1 MIPDYQTLMLPLLRL
16 VADGQEHTAR
26 GLVEKL
32 ADEFHVTDDERRELL
47 TSGVQP
53 VFDNR
58 VGWARTYLKKA
69 GLLESPRRATVVISE
84 LGRQTLAKNP
94 DRIDTKFLRQF
105 PSFLEFQS
113 PSRNGTELEEDL
125 TERNSNQT
133 PEESLDLAYQGIR
146 KSLASELLNKVLEL
160 SPAFFERLVVELLV
174 KMGYGGSIK
183 DAGKAI
189 GKSGDEGIDGTI
201 YEDKLGLD
209 IIYIQAKKWKG
220 TNVGRPDLQKFVGA
234 LAGQGAKKGIF
245 ITTSDFTKD
254 AIEYIPKNE
263 TKIVRINGEQLA
275 QLMIDYNLGCTTQ
288 QVYEVKKIDNDY
300 FGDE

>member
-16 VADGQEHTAR
+16 VADGQEHAAR
-26 GLVEKL
+26 SLVEKL

-113 PSRNGTELEEDL
+113 PSRNVTELEEEL

-133 PEESLDLAYQGIR
+133 PTSVDPIFKSSSAHLPDRELKRVFLLLHQTLPKMQLSTSL
-146 KSLASELLNKVLEL
+146 
-160 SPAFFERLVVELLV
+160 
-174 KMGYGGSIK
+174 KMK
-183 DAGKAI
+183 
-189 GKSGDEGIDGTI
+189 
-201 YEDKLGLD
+201 
-209 IIYIQAKKWKG
+209 
-220 TNVGRPDLQKFVGA
+220 
-234 LAGQGAKKGIF
+234 
-245 ITTSDFTKD
+245 
-254 AIEYIPKNE
+254 PK
-263 TKIVRINGEQLA
+263 
-275 QLMIDYNLGCTTQ
+275 
-288 QVYEVKKIDNDY
+288 
-300 FGDE
+300 